1 MVDEG
6 LLQGMQRAVRRQT
19 LDGGHLRAVLHDGE
33 RQAGVDAPAV
43 DQHGAGAALAVI
55 AALFG
60 AGQVEMVAQ
69 SVKER
74 RPRRH
79 RELPFD
85 AVDDEF
91 DGNFIG
97 RRNGLTNP
105 ARRACWRHMHLHTF
119 CGSTRHFAYNP
130 AAPRKKQP

>member
-6 LLQGMQRAVRRQT
+6 LLQGMQRAVLRQA
-19 LDGGHLRAVLHDGE
+19 LDGGHLGAVLHDGE
-33 RQAGVDAPAV
+33 RQAGIDPPAV

-55 AALFG
+55 AALLG

-69 SVKER
+69 GVKER

-91 DGNFIG
+91 DGDFLG

-105 ARRACWRHMHLHTF
+105 ARRA
-119 CGSTRHFAYNP
+119 
-130 AAPRKKQP
+130 